1 MAANIDSADGNLGFQ
16 IAPMVDVVFVLM
28 LFFMAIIGADATREL
43 QVYLPGQHS
52 KTEPTAAMVEIAA
65 DGSVLFN
72 SEIIGQP
79 GDTDL
84 TQLRGRFEL
93 ILQQFGD
100 QDPVMIRPV
109 SSTAHERVVQVVF
122 AIQATGVKKVTFL

>member
-43 QVYLPGQHS
+43 QVFLPGQQS
-52 KTEPTAAMVEIAA
+52 RGEPTAAIVEIAA

-72 SEIIGQP
+72 SEIVGQP
-79 GDTDL
+79 GDTNL
-84 TQLRGRFEL
+84 AQLRGRFEI

-100 QDPVMIRPV
+100 KDPVMIRPV
-109 SSTAHERVVQVVF
+109 SSTAHERVVQVVS